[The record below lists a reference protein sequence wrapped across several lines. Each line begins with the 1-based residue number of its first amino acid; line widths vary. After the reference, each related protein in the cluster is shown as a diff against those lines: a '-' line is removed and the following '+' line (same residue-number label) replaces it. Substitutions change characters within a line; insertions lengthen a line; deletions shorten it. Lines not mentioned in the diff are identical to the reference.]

1 MRECIV
7 CKATVLLSTSS
18 QVYTSIRI
26 LHKWGLYD
34 FAKKTLPVMLTA
46 VAFFP
51 AKMRQFRAYLIY
63 HNWMYGTGKFYTR
76 SRISMSQMCFK
87 TAALIR

>member
-1 MRECIV
+1 MIKNHV
-7 CKATVLLSTSS
+7 TSFVLRCA
-18 QVYTSIRI
+18 I
-26 LHKWGLYD
+26 

-76 SRISMSQMCFK
+76 SRIFVSNVF
-87 TAALIR
+87 